1 MKKIANQTF
10 PSERALYN
18 ENDAEI
24 INCRFEGEE
33 DGESALKECSQI
45 LMKNCFMDLRYPL
58 WHVNGVSM
66 HDCEQTV
73 NCRAALWYSK
83 DITVVDSKLNGIKA
97 LRECKN
103 ISIANSTISSAEFGW
118 RCSKID
124 ITGGSISGEYAFFE
138 SKNLTLGGVE
148 FSGKYSFQYCKNLTI
163 KNSVLKTK
171 DAFWHAEN
179 VTVEN
184 SVVQGEYLG
193 WYSKNLTLINCKII
207 GTQPL
212 CYCKKLTLI
221 NCETEGCDLSF
232 EYSEVNAEIKGEIES
247 VKNVVRGQVVAD
259 KFGSIIKEDS
269 KLPLKAKIIE
279 RNKK

>member
-18 ENDAEI
+18 ENNAEI

-83 DITVVDSKLNGIKA
+83 DITVVNSKLNGIKA

-103 ISIANSTISSAEFGW
+103 VSIANSTISSAEFGW
-118 RCSKID
+118 RCRD
-124 ITGGSISGEYAFFE
+124 ISANASSFE
-138 SKNLTLGGVE
+138 SEYIFFMSERVVLDNIKLK
-148 FSGKYSFQYCKNLTI
+148 GKYSFQYVNDLKIT
-163 KNSVLKTK
+163 NSELDTK
-171 DAFWHAEN
+171 DSFWHSKN
-179 VTVEN
+179 VTVKN
-184 SVVQGEYLG
+184 SRIKGEYLA
-193 WYSKNLTLINCKII
+193 WYAENLTLIGCEII

-212 CYCKKLTLI
+212 CYCKGLKLI
-221 NCETEGCDLSF
+221 DCSMEGCDLSF
-232 EYSEVNAEIKGEIES
+232 EKSEVDATLTSHVDSIKNPIS
-247 VKNVVRGQVVAD
+247 
-259 KFGSIIKEDS
+259 GSIT
-269 KLPLKAKIIE
+269 LPSLGELIDEYHTICKIEVTKCLI
-279 RNKK
+279 